1 MPTNYPA
8 NLDTWPTI
16 GPLLSSTPHSDVHE
30 DLQDAIEAI
39 QAELGTNPSAG
50 FSHVNQRIGA
60 SEFAMTQMR
69 RVYADEA
76 ALANATPG
84 EFVGQIAWV
93 QSLARQ
99 YTWDGT
105 HWKITGGNW
114 PGCHLVRSTTHN
126 VSTSGS
132 NIPLSAHGGGAG
144 GFRTGDILTVPAG
157 LGGIY
162 ALDFGGEFTQASVAT
177 GVSLAVNIANNNTTY
192 GFEPTQLVASMEL
205 ENVGTFPIF
214 PFVSFS
220 RVHTLEPGATLTF
233 SGRST
238 QANRGPVMSYI
249 GLRMLVHLPGLT

>member
-39 QAELGTNPSAG
+39 QTELGTNPS
-50 FSHVNQRIGA
+50 GA
-60 SEFAMTQMR
+60 SATVRDRIAATAVQASLSQESYPNT
-69 RVYADEA
+69 A
-76 ALANATPG
+76 ALPG
-84 EFVGQIAWV
+84 SGDFLGQTVWV
-93 QSLARQ
+93 ADVARQ

-105 HWKITGGNW
+105 DWKITGGNW
-114 PGCHLVRSTTHN
+114 PGCHLVRSTTHD
-126 VSTSGS
+126 VSTAGS
-132 NIPLSAHGGGAG
+132 NIQLSGHGGGAG
-144 GFRTGDILTVPAG
+144 GYRTGDILTVPAG

-177 GVSLAVNIANNNTTY
+177 GVSLAVTIANNNTTY